1 MLGRRI
7 LATAALACG
16 AMLVLP
22 TLGQEIIMPGP
33 GIPKVRFTKDSLFKF
48 FGTPKLGIPTGKA
61 MAAATHMLNGYIVV
75 PFGEDAEL
83 GRGGWYFFDASKLP
97 KSMPTVRI
105 LYSTKSLREQNVIC
119 FRKDP
124 DGKIYAAI
132 MGIDGVQILDWT
144 DAPRTSKELTY
155 LKLPGERS
163 TDYDG
168 PWWISWQGRYMYCGG
183 VSAGLFIVD
192 TENPAQP
199 VIVKTIP
206 NSQLGNFRASSC
218 IAVGNRLYLGEQ
230 DVGFGQSILDIG
242 DPVNPRLLAINTDN
256 LSMMYSQVVN
266 GNLLLVAGRSQAFK
280 IYDISNDSK
289 ITLLGRIPEA
299 TGMSYVHFQ
308 DGIVHAGSN
317 GFAQT
322 ANNQGGEGYWKIDIR
337 DPRNPKVLKHIDS
350 HGDADGYSLL
360 ANKNYHL
367 DWNVPVGNFIFTTD
381 DMLFGSGV
389 FAHAEEPDTL
399 PAKVNMVMPRPGATN
414 QPVTSRIGL
423 TFTDQITPESIGP
436 NALGIYAAGNTTQ
449 LDGYYTVA
457 QGLVQFSPKQSL
469 LPNTTYH
476 IVVKKGGLRDY
487 AGNPIDSAY
496 ESVFSTGT
504 TVAAY
509 TSLPAGSI
517 TAGAT
522 DAAAANPAE
531 RVTDGDLSTFWR
543 TSGAAK
549 PLPHD
554 LTLAF
559 DQAHSLGRM
568 TYYPPQ
574 GSSLDGTITRWE
586 LWVSQDGTN
595 FAKQDGGEWVDDAN
609 PKTVVLPSVTARA
622 IRLRALAGRGGFAA
636 AAEIRV
642 ERFQG
647 LTGFAARESRATKDS
662 QTSQNAGVE
671 KPFGL
676 RFRVFQKLWNLL
688 GQQIPDQPTR

>member
-1 MLGRRI
+1 
-7 LATAALACG
+7 
-16 AMLVLP
+16 
-22 TLGQEIIMPGP
+22 MPGP
-33 GIPKVRFTKDSLFKF
+33 GIPKVRFPKDSLYRF
-48 FGTPKLGIPTGKA
+48 FGNPKFGIPAGRA

-83 GRGGWYFFDASKLP
+83 GRGGWYFFDASRLP
-97 KSMPTVRI
+97 HAMPVVRI
-105 LYSTKSLREQNVIC
+105 LYSTKPLREQNVIC
-119 FRKDP
+119 FRKDT
-124 DGKIYAAI
+124 DGKIYAAV

-155 LKLPGERS
+155 LKLPGELS

-199 VIVKTIP
+199 VIVKTVP
-206 NSQLGNFRASSC
+206 NSRLGNFRASSC

-230 DVGFGQSILDIG
+230 DVGLGQSTLDIG

-280 IYDISNDSK
+280 VYDIATDSK

-317 GFAQT
+317 GFAQS

-337 DPRNPKVLKHIDS
+337 DPRNPKVIKHIDT
-350 HGDADGYSLL
+350 HGNAGGNPLL

-367 DWNVPVGNFIFTTD
+367 DWNVPAGNFVFSTD
-381 DMLFGSGV
+381 DMMFGSGV

-399 PAKVNMVMPRPGATN
+399 PAKVNMVNPRPGSTG
-414 QPVTSRIGL
+414 QPLTTRIGL
-423 TFTDQITPESIGP
+423 TFTDQIAPESIGP
-436 NALGIYAAGNTTQ
+436 DALGVYADGGDAQ
-449 LDGYYTVA
+449 LDGHYTVA
-457 QGLVQFSPKQSL
+457 QGLVQFSPKQPL

-487 AGNPIDSAY
+487 AGNAVDTAF

-504 TVAAY
+504 KVDAY
-509 TSLPAGSI
+509 VSLPAASV
-517 TAGAT
+517 TASASS
-522 DAAAANPAE
+522 AASANPAS
-531 RVTDGDLSTFWR
+531 RAADGDLTTSWR
-543 TSGAAK
+543 TAGDVASS
-549 PLPHD
+549 PQE

-559 DQAHSLGRM
+559 DQAHTLGRI

-574 GSSLDGTITRWE
+574 GTSLDGNITRWE
-586 LWVSQDGTN
+586 LWVSPDGTA
-595 FAKQDGGEWVDDAN
+595 FARHDGGDWADDAN
-609 PKTVVLPSVTARA
+609 PKAVVLSSVSAKA
-622 IRLRALAGRGGFAA
+622 VRLRALAAHGGFAA
-636 AAEIRV
+636 AAEVRV

-647 LTGFAARESRATKDS
+647 VTSLSPRAGKTRAARFP
-662 QTSQNAGVE
+662 V
-671 KPFGL
+671 L
-676 RFRVFQKLWNLL
+676 RKLWNVL
-688 GQQIPDQPTR
+688 GRRLPDRPAR